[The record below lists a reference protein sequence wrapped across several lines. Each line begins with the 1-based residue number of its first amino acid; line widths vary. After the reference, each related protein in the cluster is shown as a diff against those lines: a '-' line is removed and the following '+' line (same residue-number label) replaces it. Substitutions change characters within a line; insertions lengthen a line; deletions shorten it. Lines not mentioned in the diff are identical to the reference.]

1 MTYIHT
7 HTAEI
12 ALNLGKRQQFPL
24 VSQWAI
30 QLANTIVMW
39 NDRYKSR
46 RPLRTMSYAQLADIG
61 VTPKRAEHEARKP
74 FWRA

>member
-1 MTYIHT
+1 MTYTHT

-12 ALNLGKRQQFPL
+12 ALNLGKRQKFPL

-46 RPLRTMSYAQLADIG
+46 RFLSTMPYAQLTDIG
-61 VTPKRAEHEARKP
+61 VTPKQARHEACKP

>member
-1 MTYIHT
+1 MAYIHT
-7 HTAEI
+7 QTAEI

-24 VSQWAI
+24 ISQWAI
-30 QLANTIVMW
+30 QLANTIVLW

-46 RPLRTMSYAQLADIG
+46 RFLSTMSHTQLTDIG
-61 VTPKRAEHEARKP
+61 VTPEQARREACKL

>member
-1 MTYIHT
+1 MAYT
-7 HTAEI
+7 HTQTAKI

-61 VTPKRAEHEARKP
+61 VTPKQAKFEARKP

>member
-1 MTYIHT
+1 MAYIHT
-7 HTAEI
+7 QTAEI

-46 RPLRTMSYAQLADIG
+46 RFLGTMSYAQLVDIG
-61 VTPKRAEHEARKP
+61 VTPEQAKLEACKP